1 MGTASAE
8 ERAVPLH
15 KVMIEAI
22 KGALCCADSM
32 SLLESGESA
41 GHDAGSFVI
50 GKLQKHTES

>member
-1 MGTASAE
+1 M
-8 ERAVPLH
+8 PLH